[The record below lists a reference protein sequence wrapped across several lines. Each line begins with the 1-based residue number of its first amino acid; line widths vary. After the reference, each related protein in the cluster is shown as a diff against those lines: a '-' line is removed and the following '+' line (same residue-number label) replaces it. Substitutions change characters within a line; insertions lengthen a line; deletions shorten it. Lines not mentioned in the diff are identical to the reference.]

1 MTRTNDLA
9 RDAAATLSDAEI
21 RATLYL
27 AVGVT
32 SESGNNAYRLV
43 PAGDNRVHPARAGRQ

>member
-1 MTRTNDLA
+1 MTRTNDLV

-32 SESGNNAYRLV
+32 S
-43 PAGDNRVHPARAGRQ
+43 